1 MPLKAPKRTP
11 EQLIEKMKEKNIR
24 CELNSEDEIAEYL
37 RVHNNYFR
45 TASYRKNYEK
55 YLEGENKDKYIDL
68 DFSYLSELATI
79 DMHLRFFVI
88 KMCLDIEHSL
98 KVSLLSDITVNEKED
113 GYLIV
118 ENFLLKN
125 EHILTDIYYKSRSSY
140 VGDLIKKF
148 FDFETSE
155 DENGKTVIDKV
166 KINCPVWAFMEIIS
180 FGDFTKFYS
189 AYYEIYPKNEN
200 YNGVL
205 NSVKSLRNAC
215 AHNNCL
221 IHDLRKGGTKPTKKI
236 SQFIASIPTISKSE
250 RKSSLSARA
259 VYELTALVYLYSK
272 VVFEPVKKH
281 RLFELSD
288 LVNDRMIRHKEY
300 FQNQDII
307 KSSYKFFK
315 KVVDFLIETTYNT
328 DDIKKL

>member
-1 MPLKAPKRTP
+1 MSIRAPKLTP
-11 EQLIEKMKEKNIR
+11 EQLMGKMKEKNIR
-24 CELNSEDEIAEYL
+24 CNLKSEKDITEYL
-37 RVHNNYFR
+37 RMHNNYFR

-55 YLEGENKDKYIDL
+55 HLEGTNKDKYIDL

-79 DMHLRFFVI
+79 DMHLRFLVI

-98 KVSLLSDITVNEKED
+98 KVSLLSDITVNDDED
-113 GYLIV
+113 GYSIV
-118 ENFLLKN
+118 EDFLNKNDYILK
-125 EHILTDIYYKSRSSY
+125 DIFYKSRSTY
-140 VGDLIKKF
+140 VGDLIKKDF
-148 FDFETSE
+148 LFETSE
-155 DENGKTVIDKV
+155 DENGKIIFDKV
-166 KINCPVWAFMEIIS
+166 EINCPVWAFMEIIT

-189 AYYEIYPKNEN
+189 AYYEMYPSGKN
-200 YNGVL
+200 YSGVL

-221 IHDLRKGGTKPTKKI
+221 IHDLRKGGTKPTSKI
-236 SQFIASIPTISKSE
+236 SQFISSIPSISKSE
-250 RKSSLSARA
+250 RKSSLSSRA
-259 VYELTALVYLYSK
+259 IYELTALVYLYNE

-288 LVNDRMIRHKEY
+288 LVNNRMIKHADY

-307 KSSYKFFK
+307 KSSYKFLK

>member
-1 MPLKAPKRTP
+1 MSERAPKRTP
-11 EQLIEKMKEKNIR
+11 EELIQKMRDKNIR
-24 CELNSEDEIAEYL
+24 CELKSEEEIIEYL
-37 RVHNNYFR
+37 GMHNNYFR

-55 YLEGENKDKYIDL
+55 FLEGENKDRYIDL

-79 DMHLRFFVI
+79 DMHLRFLVI

-98 KVSLLSDITVNEKED
+98 KVGLLTDITTNDNED
-113 GYLIV
+113 GYSIV
-118 ENFLLKN
+118 EDFLNKN
-125 EHILTDIYYKSRSSY
+125 EYIVKDIFYKSNSTY

-148 FDFETSE
+148 FAFETSK
-155 DENGKTVIDKV
+155 DENEKTVIDKV
-166 KINCPVWAFMEIIS
+166 EINCPVWAFMEIIT

-189 AYYEIYPKNEN
+189 AYYELYPKEEN
-200 YNGVL
+200 YTGVL

-221 IHDLRKGGTKPTKKI
+221 IHDLRKGGTKPTHKI
-236 SQFIASIPTISKSE
+236 SKFISSIPNVTKSE
-250 RKSSLSARA
+250 RKSALSARA

-272 VVFEPVKKH
+272 VVFEPVKKY
-281 RLFELSD
+281 RLFELND
-288 LVNDRMIRHKEY
+288 LVNDRMIRHVDY
-300 FQNQDII
+300 FKNQDII
-307 KSSYKFFK
+307 KSSYRFFK